1 MALESVRFQDDKDL
15 QSTTHIDTDCKI
27 ANSMHEEK
35 KIQKMCG
42 FLLMAE
48 EGFRGRMDRKALH

>member
-15 QSTTHIDTDCKI
+15 QSTTQIDTDRKI
-27 ANSMHEEK
+27 ANSMYEEK
-35 KIQKMCG
+35 KIEKMSG

-48 EGFRGRMDRKALH
+48 EGFRRRMDRKELH